1 MLVIAAEQ
9 DRIAPPE
16 DTVDLL
22 AAEFPDAVT
31 AVRIEA
37 AGHALLPEQPEQIA
51 AATLN
56 WLDQQTDADPDAP
69 I

>member
-22 AAEFPDAVT
+22 AAEFPDAIT
-31 AVRIEA
+31 AVRIGA
-37 AGHALLPEQPEQIA
+37 AGHALLPEQPEQIS
-51 AATLN
+51 AATLR
-56 WLDQQTDADPDAP
+56 WLEQQTGAEAGAP
-69 I
+69 N